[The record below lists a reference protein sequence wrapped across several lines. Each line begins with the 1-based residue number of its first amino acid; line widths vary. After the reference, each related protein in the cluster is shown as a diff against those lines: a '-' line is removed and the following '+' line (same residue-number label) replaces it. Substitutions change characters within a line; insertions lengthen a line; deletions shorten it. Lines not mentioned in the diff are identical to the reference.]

1 VISAIALIPP
11 IVLLTAIYV
20 STAEAG
26 QYARPFNMGYHL
38 DGTFAFLCV
47 YFATVLRTG
56 HDRALTLATPAS
68 AFVLMLLLLCGG

>member
-1 VISAIALIPP
+1 
-11 IVLLTAIYV
+11 
-20 STAEAG
+20 
-26 QYARPFNMGYHL
+26 MGYHL